1 MHGAYAIHR
10 PVVNRQLVRDRDR
23 RWVRELGLI
32 VVVVLPL
39 LVGLLVSIWL
49 RSEVLNTG
57 YRTHELEQELRKT
70 RQAER
75 RLELEAA
82 YLASPQRIEQ
92 RATTELDMVTP
103 SSRQLIYVEE
113 LE

>member
-1 MHGAYAIHR
+1 VHSAYAIHR

-70 RQAER
+70 HQAER

-92 RATTELDMVTP
+92 RATTELNMVTP

>member
-57 YRTHELEQELRKT
+57 YRTHELEQELRSA
-70 RQAER
+70 RQTER
-75 RLELEAA
+75 RLELETA
-82 YLASPQRIEQ
+82 YLSSPQRIEQ
-92 RATTELDMVTP
+92 RATSELHMVTP
-103 SSRQLIYVEE
+103 SARQLIYVEE